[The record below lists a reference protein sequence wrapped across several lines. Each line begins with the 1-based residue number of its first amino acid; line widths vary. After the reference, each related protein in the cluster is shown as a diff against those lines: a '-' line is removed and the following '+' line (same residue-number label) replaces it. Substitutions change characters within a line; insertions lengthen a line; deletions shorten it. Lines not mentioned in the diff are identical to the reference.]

1 MKKLLLLLLLI
12 SSSVFSQKK
21 YLELKNNETGK
32 VHKITENK
40 KVKIITN
47 DNSYYI
53 GRVQFVDSA
62 TVKIKENYIK
72 LEDIDVI
79 SRKSVGKAIVGNSLV
94 VLGWVALTGSAVA
107 IIALEPVL
115 AIVAFSTG
123 LTVGITGKIL
133 LSNTNKNYY
142 REKWTYKI
150 IYL

>member
-1 MKKLLLLLLLI
+1 MKRLLLLLLLI
-12 SSSVFSQKK
+12 SSSVFSQEK

-32 VHKITENK
+32 VRKITENK

-53 GRVQFVDSA
+53 GRVQIVDSA

-79 SRKSVGKAIVGNSLV
+79 SRKSVGKTIVGNSLV

-115 AIVAFSTG
+115 AIAAFSTG

-133 LSNTNKNYY
+133 LSNTNKNYH